1 MRTLKNV
8 VVVYTYKETFC
19 LKGHFFEYEWTTEDI
34 TDKNNGIYALYDIN
48 EVYSHHI
55 IAYSITTYD
64 GLLEIAEAYLK
75 GDKKALLEAKR
86 KWCMCY

>member
-1 MRTLKNV
+1 MRTLKRV
-8 VVVYTYKETFC
+8 VVVYTYKETIC
-19 LKGHFFEYEWTTEDI
+19 LKGHFFEYEWTTVDI
-34 TDKNNGIYALYDIN
+34 TKKNNGIYVLYDIN
-48 EVYSHHI
+48 DVHRHKI

-75 GDKKALLEAKR
+75 GDEKALLKAKV